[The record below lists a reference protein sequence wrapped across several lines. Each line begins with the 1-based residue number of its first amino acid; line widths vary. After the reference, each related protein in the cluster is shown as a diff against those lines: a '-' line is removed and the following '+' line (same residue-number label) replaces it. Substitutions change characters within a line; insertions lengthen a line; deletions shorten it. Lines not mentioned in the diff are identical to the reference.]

1 MQGEAGDGGGS
12 GLGARSA
19 VGVASGRGAART
31 ITRFRNLQTT
41 TLGNATKRWTRKLT
55 AAFSSDVEAAVLKAT
70 KPKYTAPKEKY
81 VLTLLAATN
90 GCGELFFTSLA
101 EATGSAEG
109 ATTGGALNRS
119 VSGGSKNGDG
129 GGGGQGK
136 RIAAVN
142 PSGKPHYGL
151 NKVSTFTLQRHAHA
165 PMHAPLDEAEQPSY
179 GERVLLCG
187 DIVRKLWRHGAERD
201 WRIVSK
207 VLMVVHRMMRDAGEY
222 ADSVVFKLWS
232 IKYDSLARNHHSIGS
247 ETGAA
252 VAYAQRPMPLPLEWL
267 DRLEM
272 RSALAAPNVPRNVS
286 ARYGGSGTLPHES
299 HANPSAQ
306 HYHTMCLSQLAESFR
321 DESRTRPEAALCSR
335 LVRAYAHYVAARLD
349 AFRLLYLRDR
359 TDNMLTACVTDPEG
373 FALDDEEE
381 CGGDGGDKRVDETG
395 VVSNALGEELRERPS
410 FRRSLREVLP
420 VLLQLIELATAVN
433 LHSLSAE
440 EAAEHASPARVDSS
454 ASMERSRSM
463 RSGPLPVAPASM
475 LNEITAEAI
484 RLLVHDVMHL
494 FTTASDLMEQILEQ
508 QVFLSGSSAAL
519 MRCCRQRY
527 QQYVSTV
534 QRVRDWLDVTSNG
547 LLGVEEGADAAAPG
561 VRKRVLGN
569 AAAEAMLRGELDY
582 VPVDLIDRGWWA
594 DSFAL
599 SERAPESPSE
609 RRGAPR
615 SSPRRPEAGRV
626 ERGATR
632 PPRPTQSTVPPAGTL
647 RKARSLRELAAQGDG
662 SDLSPD
668 ETTTAAMDANWR
680 DIDDE
685 LRRLEVQF
693 ESERL
698 ALQRAYETRRAV
710 LLTRKSQLHRVQH
723 AHRHERRPSM

>member
-1 MQGEAGDGGGS
+1 M
-12 GLGARSA
+12 GARSA
-19 VGVASGRGAART
+19 VGVASGRGATRT
-31 ITRFRNLQTT
+31 ITRSRNLQTT

-81 VLTLLAATN
+81 VLTLMAATN
-90 GCGELFFTSLA
+90 GCGESFFTSLA
-101 EATGSAEG
+101 EATGSAEA
-109 ATTGGALNRS
+109 ATTGGALSRS
-119 VSGGSKNGDG
+119 VSGGSNSSGGG

-165 PMHAPLDEAEQPSY
+165 PTHAPLDDAEQPSC

-222 ADSVVFKLWS
+222 ADSVVFKLWA
-232 IKYDSLARNHHSIGS
+232 IKYDSLARNCHSAAS
-247 ETGAA
+247 ETGTA
-252 VAYAQRPMPLPLEWL
+252 VSYAQRPMPLPLEWL

-272 RSALAAPNVPRNVS
+272 RSALTAPNVSRNVS

-299 HANPSAQ
+299 HANPPAQ

-335 LVRAYAHYVAARLD
+335 LVRAYARYVAARLD

-359 TDNMLTACVTDPEG
+359 ADNMLAACVADTQG
-373 FALDDEEE
+373 FAFDDEEE
-381 CGGDGGDKRVDETG
+381 GGDDGGGGGDKRVDETG

-440 EAAEHASPARVDSS
+440 EAAEHASPTRADSS
-454 ASMERSRSM
+454 ATIERSRSM

-475 LNEITAEAI
+475 LNEITTEAI

-547 LLGVEEGADAAAPG
+547 LLGVAEGADAAAPG

-594 DSFAL
+594 DSLAL

-609 RRGAPR
+609 RRRAPR

-632 PPRPTQSTVPPAGTL
+632 PPRPTQSTASPASTL
-647 RKARSLRELAAQGDG
+647 RKVRSLRELAAQGDG

-668 ETTTAAMDANWR
+668 ETTTTTTAATEADWR

-685 LRRLEVQF
+685 LHRLEVQF

-710 LLTRKSQLHRVQH
+710 LLTQKSQLHRVRH